1 MFSSHLF
8 SSSVSISLC
17 SMTQSLSGSGQTF
30 CSPRGL
36 SGPPPS
42 AAYAAAAME
51 AEQEVFMAE
60 DGEGKQGK
68 AFEQKVKETVDTGK
82 QIMGMNGETGKERV
96 NDSSN

>member
-42 AAYAAAAME
+42 AVYAAAAME
-51 AEQEVFMAE
+51 AEMEGFFLMAE
-60 DGEGKQGK
+60 DGEERQGK
-68 AFEQKVKETVDTGK
+68 AFEQKVKETVVHTGK
-82 QIMGMNGETGKERV
+82 QIMGMNGETGKE
-96 NDSSN
+96 SE